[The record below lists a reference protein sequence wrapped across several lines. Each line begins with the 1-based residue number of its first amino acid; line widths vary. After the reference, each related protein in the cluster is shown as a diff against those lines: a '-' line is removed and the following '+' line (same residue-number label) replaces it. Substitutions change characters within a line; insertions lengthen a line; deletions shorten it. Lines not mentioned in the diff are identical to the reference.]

1 MGSLTLVPMLPGA
14 INSTV
19 WLNINPVEDQ
29 RDLRIKVAQ
38 IQSERPEGVLLFTA
52 EEIAKRLGI
61 EVGSRRFRDVEEILG
76 TCFLCR
82 ARLSDAE
89 MASGRQTCARCV
101 KSMGEQQPE

>member
-1 MGSLTLVPMLPGA
+1 MLPGA
-14 INSTV
+14 TNSTAC
-19 WLNINPVEDQ
+19 LNINPAEDQ
-29 RDLRIKVAQ
+29 WRIKVAQ
-38 IQSERPEGVLLFTA
+38 IQSERPEGVLPFTA

-61 EVGSRRFRDVEEILG
+61 EFGSLRFKDVEEILG